1 MIEGKVK
8 EIIDSYKETYDSSGE
23 ILIPVLH
30 EIQKMYSNSIPKK
43 VAKDVAE
50 YLNIP
55 DSQIS
60 EVITFYSMLSFEK
73 RGKYII
79 RVCESLP
86 CHVNGGREVVE
97 ALKEKLKID
106 FGETT
111 SDGLFTLESTSC
123 LGICGVAPAMMI
135 NEEAYGNLNKEKVFS
150 IIDEIKAGEKNE
162 N

>member
-1 MIEGKVK
+1 MINEKVK
-8 EIIDSYKETYDSSGE
+8 EIIDKYRKDSDVTGE
-23 ILIPVLH
+23 VLIPALH
-30 EIQKMYSNSIPKK
+30 EIQELYSNSIPKS
-43 VAKDVAE
+43 VAKDIAE

-55 DSQIS
+55 NSQVS
-60 EVITFYSMLSFEK
+60 EVLTFYSMFSMKK

-86 CHVNGGREVVE
+86 CHVNGGRKVVQ

-111 SDGLFTLESTSC
+111 SDGLFTLEPTSC

-135 NEEAYGNLNKEKVFS
+135 NSEVYGNLNKEKINS
-150 IIDEIKAGEKNE
+150 IIDDLKAGEQK
-162 N
+162 

>member
-1 MIEGKVK
+1 MIDTKVK
-8 EIIDSYKETYDSSGE
+8 EIIDKYRGDSDIASEG
-23 ILIPVLH
+23 LIPALH
-30 EIQKMYSNSIPKK
+30 EIQELYSNSIPENI
-43 VAKDVAE
+43 AKDIAE
-50 YLNIP
+50 YLSIP
-55 DSQIS
+55 NSQVS
-60 EVITFYSMLSFEK
+60 EVLTFYSMFSTKK

-86 CHVNGGREVVE
+86 CHVNGGREVVQ

-135 NEEAYGNLNKEKVFS
+135 NSEAYGNLNKEKINS
-150 IIDEIKAGEKNE
+150 IIDNLKAGDQK
-162 N
+162 

>member
-8 EIIDSYKETYDSSGE
+8 EIIDNYKKNYDSSGE

-30 EIQKMYSNSIPKK
+30 EIQKVYSNNVPED
-43 VAKDVAE
+43 VAKEVAE

-60 EVITFYSMLSFEK
+60 EVITFYSMLSFKK

-97 ALKEKLKID
+97 SLKEKLGID

-135 NEEAYGNLNKEKVFS
+135 NEEAYGNLTKEKVDA
-150 IIDEIKAGEKNE
+150 IIDSIKAGEGNE

>member
-1 MIEGKVK
+1 MLEGKVK
-8 EIIDSYKETYDSSGE
+8 EIVERYKKGSKRSGE

-30 EIQKMYSNSIPKK
+30 EIQKIYSNNIPKD
-43 VAKDVAE
+43 VAKDIAE
-50 YLNIP
+50 YLRIP
-55 DSQIS
+55 DSQIT

-86 CHVNGGREVVE
+86 CHVSGGREVVE
-97 ALKEKLKID
+97 TLKEKLKIE

-111 SDGLFTLESTSC
+111 PDGLFTLESTSC

-135 NEEAYGNLNKEKVFS
+135 NDQAYGNLDKDKVNS
-150 IIDEIKAGEKNE
+150 IIDEIKAGEQE
-162 N
+162 